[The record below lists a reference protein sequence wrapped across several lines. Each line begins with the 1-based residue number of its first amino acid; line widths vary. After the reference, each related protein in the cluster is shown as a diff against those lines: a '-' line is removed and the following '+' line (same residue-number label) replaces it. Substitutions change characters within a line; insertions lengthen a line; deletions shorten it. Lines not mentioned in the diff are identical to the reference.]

1 MKLTIDNNYQNI
13 KEFLE
18 KFFLIS
24 KKNLHILNMDK
35 KSIILNDKYT
45 SIYSK
50 IKKGDILQINCNF
63 QNSNYLINENY
74 NHNIKIEYEDKYL
87 LIVSKPQ
94 SMKTHPN
101 DIKNE
106 NDTLINFIIKPYQY
120 LEPIHRLDVDTC
132 GLVIFTKNPLVKTK
146 LDYMLKEK
154 LIRRYYTAITNKFI
168 PPQKIVTNLGRDR
181 NEKNKIAV
189 VKKGK
194 KAVTNIISCENLYD
208 NFFQIKISLETGRT
222 HQIRVHLSHIGA
234 SIIGDKLYSKDFYK
248 YKNMKLGAFKV
259 EFIHPISNNKMV
271 VYSHFKKTFINK
283 I

>member
-1 MKLTIDNNYQNI
+1 MKLTINNNYQNI

-18 KFFLIS
+18 KFFIIS

-132 GLVIFTKNPLVKTK
+132 GLVIFAKNPLVKTK

-168 PPQKIVTNLGRDR
+168 PPQKIITNLGRDR

>member
-1 MKLTIDNNYQNI
+1 MKLTINNNYQNI

-63 QNSNYLINENY
+63 QNSNYLINENC

-132 GLVIFTKNPLVKTK
+132 GLVIFAKNPLVKTK

>member
-1 MKLTIDNNYQNI
+1 MKLTIDNNYKNI

-63 QNSNYLINENY
+63 QNSNYLINENC
-74 NHNIKIEYEDKYL
+74 NHKIKIEYEDKYL

-132 GLVIFTKNPLVKTK
+132 GLVIFAKNPLVKTK

-208 NFFQIKISLETGRT
+208 NFFQLKISLETGRT

-259 EFIHPISNNKMV
+259 EFFHPISNNKIV
-271 VYSHFKKTFINK
+271 IHSYFKKTFINK